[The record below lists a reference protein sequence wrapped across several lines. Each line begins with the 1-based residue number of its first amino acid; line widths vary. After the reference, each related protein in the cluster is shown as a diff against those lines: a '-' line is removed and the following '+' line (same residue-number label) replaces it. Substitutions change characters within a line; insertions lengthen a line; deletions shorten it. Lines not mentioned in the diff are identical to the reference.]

1 MKTAIIGGGASGLAC
16 AVSIMKKAKE
26 NGLNCDVTVF
36 EKNSRVGKKL
46 LSTGNGRCNL
56 TNIDACAD
64 DYFDAKEFVMPAF
77 EKFPPE
83 STVDFFASLGIFTRT
98 DSQGRVYPLSNQA
111 SGVLD
116 AFRFACERFGVKI
129 RCDSEVHNIKKTK
142 KGFIINDNEEFDNIV
157 IAVGSPSAVKG
168 FNGYKLISSLGHKIT
183 AVSPSLVKLTTTQS
197 ETKQLKGIRAVCRLN
212 LFIDGKPVHSEYG
225 ELLFSDFVLSGIAA
239 MQLSSYVSRHFQ
251 NSKNNPVVYVDFVP
265 DYDFSTLLNLL
276 FEVCKNCKT
285 TSAENLLSG
294 FMPKKIGMV
303 ILKKSQISL
312 SLPMNEI
319 SSKQLKT
326 AASFCKKYPFEI
338 NGTKSFDDSQV
349 TAGGADREMF
359 DPKTLMSL
367 KIPGL
372 YCCGEILDVDGPC
385 GGYNLQWAWSSAR
398 LCAESILTGE
408 NRNDKNK

>member
-16 AVSIMKKAKE
+16 AVSIMKRAKE

-46 LSTGNGRCNL
+46 LSTGNGKCNL
-56 TNIDACAD
+56 TNINACAD

-83 STVDFFASLGIFTRT
+83 SNIDFFASLGIFTRT

-116 AFRFACERFGVKI
+116 ALRFACERLGVKI
-129 RCDSEVHNIKKTK
+129 SCDCDIKSIKRTQN
-142 KGFIINDNEEFDNIV
+142 GFIVHEEKFDNIV
-157 IAVGSPSAVKG
+157 IAAGSPSAVKTY
-168 FNGYKLISSLGHKIT
+168 NSYNLLSSLGHKIIG
-183 AVSPSLVKLTTTQS
+183 VSPSLVKLSTPQP

-212 LFIDGKPVHSEYG
+212 LFIDGEFVHSEYG
-225 ELLFSDFVLSGIAA
+225 ELLFSDFILSGIAA

-251 NSKNNPVVYVDFVP
+251 KSKSNPVVCVDFVP

-276 FEVCKNCKT
+276 FEVCNNCKP
-285 TSAENLLSG
+285 TSTENFLSG
-294 FMPKKIGMV
+294 FMPKRIGIV
-303 ILKKSQISL
+303 ILKKSHIDP

-326 AASFCKKYPFEI
+326 AASLCKKYPFEI
-338 NGTKSFDDSQV
+338 NATKSFADSQV
-349 TAGGADREMF
+349 TVGGADRKMF
-359 DPKTLMSL
+359 DSKTMMSRMV
-367 KIPGL
+367 PDL

-398 LCAESILTGE
+398 LCAESIVTGE
-408 NRNDKNK
+408 KRNDKNK